1 MRCVA
6 IVALIAVSF
15 AACNKPAEQTASS
28 PPAQAADHASGS
40 AVPSPS
46 PQHGMVMSTTI
57 VITNS
62 GSTNT
67 IGWRILIGANA
78 DASYVSGDGAG
89 NATLPADLYAKLKGD
104 VEAAK
109 PLGQLPSAVSCM
121 KSASFGTATYL
132 SIGGEHSPDLECPGN
147 DPERALKTDV
157 DAIVAYL
164 KLRNTPRSEGKD
176 LPPQNF

>member
-1 MRCVA
+1 MRYVA
-6 IVALIAVSF
+6 VVALIALSF
-15 AACNKPAEQTASS
+15 AGCNKPAEQAASS
-28 PPAQAADHASGS
+28 PPVAEQADASAPG
-40 AVPSPS
+40 

-67 IGWRILIGANA
+67 IGWRILIGATG

-104 VEAAK
+104 IEAAK
-109 PLGQLPSAVSCM
+109 PLGQLPSVVSCM

-132 SIGGEHSPDLECPGN
+132 SIGGDRSPDLECPGN
-147 DPERALKTDV
+147 DPERALKTDI
-157 DAIVAYL
+157 DAIVTVL
-164 KLRNTPRSEGKD
+164 KLRNTPKSEGKE
-176 LPPQNF
+176 LPPQNY